1 MDKKT
6 IQKKIRDLKENR
18 ITEQEFLKFISY
30 LPYHEHE
37 NLKLDFHRHLRRGVP
52 EAIYGES
59 KTISQLTAIIR
70 NFQELGE
77 ELLITRISEAVYRK
91 LSEECENIRYH
102 PAARLVTHDH
112 EPTAKY
118 KHPVLVLS
126 AGAADE
132 KIAEETAVCSRY
144 LGNPTDTNYDLGISC
159 IFRILDLRKD
169 LNRYSVICVVAGME
183 GALASVVSGLT
194 ATPVIAIPTSV
205 GYGANLRGI
214 AALLSMLNSCSG
226 GLSVVNVDNGFGA
239 AYLATLINRKIDNP
253 SQ

>member
-6 IQKKIRDLKENR
+6 IQKKISDLKTNK
-18 ITEQEFLKFISY
+18 ITDDEFLKFISY

-52 EAIYGES
+52 EAIYGERKS
-59 KTISQLTAIIR
+59 TSQLTAIIR
-70 NFQELGE
+70 KFQELDE
-77 ELLITRISEAVYRK
+77 ELLITRISDGVFRK
-91 LSEECENIRYH
+91 LTEKCRNIRYH
-102 PAARLVTHDH
+102 PAARLVTHDRDPAI
-112 EPTAKY
+112 EY
-118 KHPVLVLS
+118 QHPILVLS

-132 KIAEETAVCSRY
+132 NIAEEAAVCSRY

-159 IFRILDLRKD
+159 IFRILDLREELD
-169 LNRYSVICVVAGME
+169 RYSVIIVVAGME

-194 ATPVIAIPTSV
+194 ATPVIAVPTSV
-205 GYGANLRGI
+205 GYGANLNGL

-239 AYLATLINRKIDNP
+239 AYLATLINRKIGKSP
-253 SQ
+253 G